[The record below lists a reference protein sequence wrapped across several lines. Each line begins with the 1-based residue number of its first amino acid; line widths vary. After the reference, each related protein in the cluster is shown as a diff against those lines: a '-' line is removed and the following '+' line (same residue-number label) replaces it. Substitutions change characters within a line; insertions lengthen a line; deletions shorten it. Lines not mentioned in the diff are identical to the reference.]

1 MPRTRT
7 IFVSVAEDSADVHL
21 ARLVQ
26 TAQTSHPEW
35 RFRGLTGP
43 RLRAAG
49 VETVFDFAQH
59 AAMIG
64 GVVKVLGTAR
74 RALAAAAEDWRLQR
88 PDLVVVA
95 DSSALHLRMAKAAK
109 LAGLPVLYYI
119 APQTWASRAWR
130 NEQIRKYVDRLACIL
145 PFEAAYF
152 EAQGIECEF
161 VGHPLFESLADEQ
174 PDPQRVAQWRSEQR
188 PVIALLPGSRKG
200 VITGMLPLQLEVIC
214 RMQFAN
220 DQRPLVLISA
230 IDDQR
235 AQQISALVDQQSAG
249 LARCDLE
256 VVTADNA
263 SLLSAADLVLVASGT
278 ATLHVANYH
287 KPMIVM
293 YDAGGWLYWPW
304 RLLGSLTL
312 KLRHLSL
319 VNILANE
326 RVVPEFMPFVRD
338 PGQIA
343 RTAENLLRDQR
354 WQKVMTQR
362 LAGIVDDLQ
371 GNAPSRRVLQ
381 IMAELIERESSHRVQ
396 RD

>member
-1 MPRTRT
+1 MAQVRT
-7 IFVSVAEDSADVHL
+7 IFISVAEDSADGHL

-26 TAQTSHPEW
+26 TARASQPDW

-74 RALAAAAEDWRLQR
+74 RALAAAAEDWRKHR

-152 EAQGIECEF
+152 EAQGIDCEF
-161 VGHPLFESLADEQ
+161 VGHPLFESLADEH
-174 PDPQRVAQWRSEQR
+174 PDPRRVSRWRVDNR
-188 PVIALLPGSRKG
+188 PVIAILPGSRKG
-200 VITGMLPLQLEVIC
+200 VIAGMLPLQLDVVR

-220 DQRPLVLISA
+220 DQRPRILISA

-235 AQQISALVDQQSAG
+235 AQQIHTWVDQQSTGSAG
-249 LARCDLE
+249 SELE

-304 RLLGSLTL
+304 RMFGGLML

-319 VNILANE
+319 VNLLTNE

-338 PGQIA
+338 PGMIA
-343 RTAENLLRDQR
+343 RTAENLLRDHR
-354 WQKVMTQR
+354 WRRVMTQR
-362 LAGIVDDLQ
+362 LAGIVDGLR
-371 GNAPSRRVLQ
+371 GSAPSLRVLQ
-381 IMAELIERESSHRVQ
+381 IMSELMTGDASSGVL
-396 RD
+396 